1 LRSNGDPR
9 RAWQRSCSSYLVRY
23 FEKIE
28 WESFSMNRSQ
38 RLVLSLVCTLA
49 LVFIPMSYL
58 RAQSTVPQQ
67 DQTDRNSINQQNT
80 PDVDQN
86 QEPNLNQEK
95 STTPSNQDQT
105 TREKPSSTEQDQN
118 QYQQNQ
124 DQQNQYQQNQPDTTR
139 GSQSTTKRSRTMTQ
153 TERSTT
159 QRDQSSREGLP
170 ATAGELPLIAL
181 IGLLSLA
188 IAFGTRTLARD
199 KSNR

>member
-1 LRSNGDPR
+1 
-9 RAWQRSCSSYLVRY
+9 
-23 FEKIE
+23 
-28 WESFSMNRSQ
+28 MNQSQ
-38 RLVLSLVCTLA
+38 RLVLSLVCALA

-67 DQTDRNSINQQNT
+67 DQTDRNSINQQST

-86 QEPNLNQEK
+86 QDSNLNQEK
-95 STTPSNQDQT
+95 STTPDTSDQDQT
-105 TREKPSSTEQDQN
+105 TREKPSSTEQN
-118 QYQQNQ
+118 TPSQ
-124 DQQNQYQQNQPDTTR
+124 DQNQYQQNQPDTMR
-139 GSQSTTKRSRTMTQ
+139 GSQSTTRSRTMTQ

-159 QRDQSSREGLP
+159 QRDQTDQSSQTGTSREGLP

-188 IAFGTRTLARD
+188 TAFGTRAVARA

>member
-1 LRSNGDPR
+1 
-9 RAWQRSCSSYLVRY
+9 
-23 FEKIE
+23 
-28 WESFSMNRSQ
+28 MNRSQ

-86 QEPNLNQEK
+86 QEPSLNQEK

-124 DQQNQYQQNQPDTTR
+124 DQQNQPDTTR
-139 GSQSTTKRSRTMTQ
+139 GSQSTTRSRTMTQ

-159 QRDQSSREGLP
+159 QRDQSDQSTQTGTSREGLP